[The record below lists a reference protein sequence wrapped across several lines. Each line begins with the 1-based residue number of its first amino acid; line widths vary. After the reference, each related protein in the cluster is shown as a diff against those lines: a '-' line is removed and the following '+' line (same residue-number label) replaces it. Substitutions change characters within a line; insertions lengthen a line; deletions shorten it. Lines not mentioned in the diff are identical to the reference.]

1 MTIDDFRALIPA
13 ETEMIRVVPV
23 LDWLSVN
30 FKDPQNKV
38 PEAMEKDA
46 VIQISEKISLRYF
59 GKGNEHYRYIWHLLY
74 QAEHLATMLSHTRNE
89 KFVKKGMVK
98 LDFKNHLLYSGML
111 WTVYDDIVSCFGLEY
126 KNISRVDIAIDGLN
140 YLLHF
145 VNGYVKQTAISKVV
159 ELKGRGRFKANL
171 LHRPTMLYN
180 SFQLGSMKKKQITIY
195 NKSQEIIHSQKDY
208 IQNFWVKNGIAKKL
222 MPLKALADAMKKEKT
237 NDEIYHVE
245 GFENIY
251 RFEIRLTGQM
261 ILEIKDFTIDYLK
274 DANKLMSIIHRLNE
288 NFFHF
293 VDHRRADNSKCPD
306 IDLLPYN
313 QFDIH
318 PIELQRIERR
328 DDLYKTKLSIKKNV
342 HQLYLGTLRPETYS
356 LTEMLIFDVNNYD
369 LKEWFEKKLIE
380 WHKEFSKLHTDFEYI
395 DQVRDFLMSLNS
407 QFKSNDEADLLI

>member
-1 MTIDDFRALIPA
+1 
-13 ETEMIRVVPV
+13 
-23 LDWLSVN
+23 
-30 FKDPQNKV
+30 
-38 PEAMEKDA
+38 
-46 VIQISEKISLRYF
+46 
-59 GKGNEHYRYIWHLLY
+59 
-74 QAEHLATMLSHTRNE
+74 
-89 KFVKKGMVK
+89 
-98 LDFKNHLLYSGML
+98 
-111 WTVYDDIVSCFGLEY
+111 
-126 KNISRVDIAIDGLN
+126 
-140 YLLHF
+140 
-145 VNGYVKQTAISKVV
+145 
-159 ELKGRGRFKANL
+159 
-171 LHRPTMLYN
+171 
-180 SFQLGSMKKKQITIY
+180 MKKKQITIY

-261 ILEIKDFTIDYLK
+261 ILEIKDFTIEYLK
-274 DANKLMSIIHRLNE
+274 DSNKLMSIIHRLNE

-313 QFDIH
+313 QFQIT

-369 LKEWFEKKLIE
+369 LKQWFEKKLIE

-407 QFKSNDEADLLI
+407 QFKSNDEANLLI